1 MPDRTR
7 IGFDRTIATE
17 WLDATAGRVMSGE
30 PPEESRRFLWNYL
43 EDLEPV
49 TTSNSSR
56 GKTITVLSRI
66 WLLVPKSAESL
77 KQAALK
83 CLVPTSGEKR
93 IGVHWAMIVG
103 THPFFFDV
111 ATHIGKLIKLHGQ
124 ANRSQI
130 KRHMTEV
137 WGDRSTLERAI
148 QRVLRSMLQWGL
160 LRDGQERGSLVG
172 PLQRID
178 VDYDVGQLL
187 LHSVLLGN
195 GSGLPLIHLV
205 NHPALFPFAIHLS
218 AQDIIRNSAFRV
230 QRQGDHSELVELA

>member
-7 IGFDRTIATE
+7 IGFDRTISTE
-17 WLDATAGRVMSGE
+17 SLDAAVARVMSGE
-30 PPEESRRFLWNYL
+30 PPEETRRFLWDFL
-43 EDLEPV
+43 EDVEPG
-49 TTSNSSR
+49 TTNNSSR
-56 GKTITVLSRI
+56 GKTLTVLTRI
-66 WLLVPKSAESL
+66 WLSVPKSAESL
-77 KQAALK
+77 KQAAVK
-83 CLVPTSGEKR
+83 CLVSTSGEKR

-111 ATHIGKLIKLHGQ
+111 ATHIGRLIKLHGQ

-148 QRVLRSMLQWGL
+148 QHVLRSMLQWGL
-160 LRDGQERGSLVG
+160 LRAGQERGSLVG

-178 VDYDVGQLL
+178 VDDDVGQLL

-195 GSGLPLIHLV
+195 GSGLPLVHLV

-218 AQDIIRNSAFRV
+218 TQDIIRNSAFRV
-230 QRQGDHSELVELA
+230 QRQSDHSELVQLA